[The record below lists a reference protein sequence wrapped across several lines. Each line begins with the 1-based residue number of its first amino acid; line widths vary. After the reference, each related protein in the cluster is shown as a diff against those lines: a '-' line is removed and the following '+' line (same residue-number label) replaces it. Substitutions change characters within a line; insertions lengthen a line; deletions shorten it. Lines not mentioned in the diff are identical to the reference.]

1 MSINLLFFGQLT
13 AITGSSSITLEN
25 IKDTESLQLYLVEK
39 FPEMAHSKFVI
50 ALNNEVIQ
58 KNASIIDGDTLA
70 FLPPFSG
77 G

>member
-1 MSINLLFFGQLT
+1 MSIKLLFFGKLAALT
-13 AITGSSSITLEN
+13 GLNSMNIEN
-25 IKDTESLQLYLVEK
+25 IKDTESLQLYLFKK
-39 FPEMAHSKFVI
+39 FPEMENTKFVI

-58 KNASIIDGDTLA
+58 QNTFINNGDTLA